1 MPPSTFRSR
10 KKKMPGFKAS
20 KDRLTLFF
28 GANAAGEFKVKPMLT
43 YYSEKS
49 RALKSYAKYTLPVLY
64 KWNHKV

>member
-28 GANAAGEFKVKPMLT
+28 GANAAGEFKVKAMLT
-43 YYSEKS
+43 YYSEKP
-49 RALKSYAKYTLPVLY
+49 RALKS
-64 KWNHKV
+64 